1 MAIKFLGIYM
11 KLSKLYFNISLKEI
25 KSIVLISMLA
35 CLTVVGR
42 MIFTFIP
49 NIQPVTTLIIII
61 TLLLGIRF
69 GVAVSV
75 LSIFLSNLVLGMG
88 LWTIPQ
94 IIGYLVIAL
103 ITGYVIRPFFG
114 KVSHILLSIYAA
126 FAGLFYGFIMSL
138 WQIPILGLKYFWL
151 YYITGLPFDIYH
163 ALGNFGFYFI
173 IAPILIPLLHKLL
186 IRYYNVDIQMK

>member
-1 MAIKFLGIYM
+1 M

-25 KSIVLISMLA
+25 KSIVLISMLV

-103 ITGYVIRPFFG
+103 ITGFIIRPIFD
-114 KVSHILLSIYAA
+114 KISHVILSMYAA
-126 FAGLFYGFIMSL
+126 VMGLLYGFILSIC
-138 WQIPILGLKYFWL
+138 QIPIYGMKYFWM
-151 YYITGLPFDIYH
+151 YYVTGILFDIYH
-163 ALGNFGFYFI
+163 AIGNFVFYFI
-173 IAPILIPLLHKLL
+173 LAPCLIPLLYQLL
-186 IRYYNVDIQMK
+186 VRYFKRDKDIAKIKVV